1 MGTTQSSIHNKPRL
15 ILASTSPHKT
25 ALLKR
30 LRLAFHS
37 FDPGIDESTQP
48 GESPEQL
55 VVRLAQ
61 AKAKVQIETYP
72 RALIVGSDQIA
83 LVGGEIMGKPGTPEK
98 AREQLRKAS
107 GQHVEFLAGLCLLN
121 SALDRVQVDCVR
133 YSIQFRA
140 LTGEQIDRYLA
151 LEQPYDCAGSIKSE
165 RLGVALFTKM
175 TGDDPTVL
183 LGLPLIRLVTMLA
196 NEGIHVP

>member
-1 MGTTQSSIHNKPRL
+1 MKPNTGENAYNVCDIQVNSLRMGTTQSSIHNKPRL

-107 GQHVEFLAGLCLLN
+107 GQHVEFLAGL
-121 SALDRVQVDCVR
+121 
-133 YSIQFRA
+133 
-140 LTGEQIDRYLA
+140 
-151 LEQPYDCAGSIKSE
+151 
-165 RLGVALFTKM
+165 
-175 TGDDPTVL
+175 
-183 LGLPLIRLVTMLA
+183 
-196 NEGIHVP
+196 